1 MQENSLQEVALTQIT
16 SAITVLHKS
25 EALLPMAER
34 VKLISRCID
43 SIAYMTC
50 SDQQLGQ
57 SLNEV
62 NSNSSGFNPKPI
74 VDWWADELTVLQI
87 DIFQRVLVAMKARGF
102 KEHAFGPL
110 VMLYAQKSLRSLV
123 IN

>member
-1 MQENSLQEVALTQIT
+1 MALTQIT

-25 EALLPMAER
+25 ETLLPLAER
-34 VKLISRCID
+34 IKLISRCID

-50 SDQQLGQ
+50 NDQQSSR
-57 SLNEV
+57 SLNDM
-62 NSNSSGFNPKPI
+62 NSNSSGFNPTPF